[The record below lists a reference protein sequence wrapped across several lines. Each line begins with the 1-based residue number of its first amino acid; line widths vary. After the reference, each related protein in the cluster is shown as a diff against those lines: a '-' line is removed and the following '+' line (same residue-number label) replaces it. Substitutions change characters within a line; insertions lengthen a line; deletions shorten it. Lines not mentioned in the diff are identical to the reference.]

1 MADEKRGRSLGRPDP
16 ALPCFFH
23 LAATGYGAV
32 YHTPVKSIESI
43 KQHYH
48 ECCMCPQTI
57 HDISDLAEYKMHQ
70 TQTNKLD
77 LKGRKH
83 FSVLKFF
90 ASPSP
95 CAMLKEQFYTLN
107 FA

>member
-57 HDISDLAEYKMHQ
+57 HDLSDLAEYKMHQ

-83 FSVLKFF
+83 FSELDFLPLLHP
-90 ASPSP
+90 AQ
-95 CAMLKEQFYTLN
+95 C
-107 FA
+107 